1 MSATAGFPDGG
12 RAPAPPSRTVRGFAV
27 QGRVIYALF
36 LREMQT
42 RFGRHQLGFLWLF
55 LEPLILAS
63 AIGFIHTLRS
73 GGHDKYGVD
82 VFLFYLIGYTPYFA
96 FRAIISRAVSAFG
109 SNSSLLYHQRIKL
122 IDVVMARNIL
132 EAMAVLT
139 VVTLV
144 VIVTALVI
152 DRLPYSVPALIAGS
166 VLMLLYAQGLGLLAA
181 AASTT
186 SELADRIVHP
196 LIYLSM
202 PISGAFFAM
211 HSLPASIRELLLWNP
226 QVHFHEMVR
235 EGMFGDVLISYYDVP
250 YMLGA
255 ILVVNLVGL
264 SALRV
269 VRPEF

>member
-1 MSATAGFPDGG
+1 
-12 RAPAPPSRTVRGFAV
+12 
-27 QGRVIYALF
+27 
-36 LREMQT
+36 MQT

-63 AIGFIHTLRS
+63 AIGFIHSLRS
-73 GGHDKYGVD
+73 GHEKYGVS

-122 IDVVMARNIL
+122 FDIVMARNIL
-132 EAMAVLT
+132 EAMAVLA

-144 VIVTALVI
+144 VILTALVT
-152 DRLPYSVPALIAGS
+152 DRLPYSVPALVAGS

-181 AASTT
+181 AAATT
-186 SELADRIVHP
+186 SDLADRIVHP

-250 YMLGA
+250 YMLGS
-255 ILVVNLVGL
+255 ILVVNLIGL
-264 SALRV
+264 SAMRV

>member
-1 MSATAGFPDGG
+1 MSASTGFPKGG
-12 RAPAPPSRTVRGFAV
+12 GAAAPPSATLRGFAV

-63 AIGFIHTLRS
+63 AIGLMHSLRS
-73 GGHDKYGVD
+73 GSHGYYGVD
-82 VFLFYLIGYTPYFA
+82 IFVFYLIGYTPYFA
-96 FRAIISRAVSAFG
+96 FRAIISRATSAFS
-109 SNSSLLYHQRIKL
+109 SNTSLLYHQRIKL
-122 IDVVMARNIL
+122 IDVVLARNLL
-132 EAMAVLT
+132 EAVAVLC

-144 VIVTALVI
+144 VIGVAWVTAK
-152 DRLPYSVPALIAGS
+152 LPYSVPALLAGS
-166 VLMLLYAQGLGLLAA
+166 LLMLLYAQGLGLLAA

-196 LIYLSM
+196 MIYLSL
-202 PISGAFFAM
+202 PLSGAFFSM
-211 HSLPASIRELLLWNP
+211 HSLPASYRELLLWNP

-255 ILVVNLVGL
+255 ILIVNVLGL
-264 SALRV
+264 SAMRV